1 MKTNEMPMTLPNQEA
16 KKADRGNL
24 VKTLTPFL
32 GIIIVF
38 VLFSVSTGGKFIAIS
53 NLQLIVLQSVITIVG
68 GIGTTFVMSHGNLDF
83 SQGGTVALS
92 AVAGY
97 FASTVNPALVL
108 PVCIMVGVLCSSAVA
123 VVHIVCRVPAFI
135 VGLCIMF
142 IGRGVAGAMFE
153 KTSMIAPASF
163 MDLDNIQF
171 FAIVLIVTFVVAY
184 IIFDYTKVGKY
195 NRAIGSNERAA
206 RLSGVPVNLYKYL
219 AFLISGITLGLCA
232 FLSMIRAGGVTGNT
246 GSMFETDILIALV
259 LGGMSISGGSS
270 SKMRSIVIG
279 AFILMMLGN
288 GLILWGVDPNL
299 INAVRGI
306 VFLAA
311 VVLTYDR
318 SSNQM
323 VS

>member
-1 MKTNEMPMTLPNQEA
+1 
-16 KKADRGNL
+16 
-24 VKTLTPFL
+24 
-32 GIIIVF
+32 
-38 VLFSVSTGGKFIAIS
+38 
-53 NLQLIVLQSVITIVG
+53 
-68 GIGTTFVMSHGNLDF
+68 
-83 SQGGTVALS
+83 
-92 AVAGY
+92 
-97 FASTVNPALVL
+97 
-108 PVCIMVGVLCSSAVA
+108 
-123 VVHIVCRVPAFI
+123 
-135 VGLCIMF
+135 
-142 IGRGVAGAMFE
+142 
-153 KTSMIAPASF
+153 
-163 MDLDNIQF
+163 
-171 FAIVLIVTFVVAY
+171 
-184 IIFDYTKVGKY
+184 
-195 NRAIGSNERAA
+195 
-206 RLSGVPVNLYKYL
+206 
-219 AFLISGITLGLCA
+219 
-232 FLSMIRAGGVTGNT
+232 MIRAGGVTGNT